1 MPEVI
6 EVKKYAD
13 FLLKTMKNKK
23 LLKLNILN
31 GRYKKHG
38 PFPGYEKIV
47 ALLPLQIVDIQSKGK
62 FMYILFE
69 NNWML
74 FVTLGLTGGWVSKKN
89 NIFYFPLA
97 AEYIGSKDVDK
108 YKKNALNHLNVEF
121 ILDGT
126 TTIYFYDMLSFGTLK
141 IVEDPQELTK
151 KLKSLSYDIIDMETR
166 YDLFKSQLNK
176 KKKKEIGI
184 VLIDQKVIS
193 GIGNYLRSDILWMS
207 KISPF
212 RLVKDLSE
220 KERKEIYKNAKLLTS
235 GNYHGTAK
243 GKKKLPADFGINF
256 FVYMQKKDIYDNPV
270 CKELLY
276 EGSQRRYIYWV
287 KEIQK

>member
-38 PFPGYEKIV
+38 PFSNYEKLSV
-47 ALLPLQIVDIQSKGK
+47 LLPLKIVDIQSKGK
-62 FMYILFE
+62 FMYIIFE
-69 NNWML
+69 NNWIL

-97 AEYIGSKDVDK
+97 SEYIGSKDVNQ

-121 ILDGT
+121 IIDGKPI
-126 TTIYFYDMLSFGTLK
+126 IYFYDMLSFGTLK
-141 IVEDPQELTK
+141 VVEDPIELTK
-151 KLKSLSYDIIDMETR
+151 KLKSLSYDIMDMETS
-166 YDLFKSQLNK
+166 YDLFQIQIK
-176 KKKKEIGI
+176 KRQNKEIGI
-184 VLIDQKVIS
+184 VLIDQKVLS

-243 GKKKLPADFGINF
+243 GKKQLPSDFGRNF

-270 CKELLY
+270 HKELLY